1 MDGKRKQSN
10 RSKRRDGFRRNLSAA
25 GPPILRNQP
34 RCNHPFCRPAE
45 NRNGRPR
52 PLSWSTCAGLDR
64 PQCPQLVLDARMR
77 PLARTFADRSQFSGN
92 RKETLLNPK
101 FLLAHS
107 NNVLGSPDCRM
118 IDIKVPI
125 RSSLWSG
132 TGTVVVSPLSTRCI
146 SMWLPLRLTSENP
159 CAASIAQTS

>member
-1 MDGKRKQSN
+1 MSE
-10 RSKRRDGFRRNLSAA
+10 LSRLNSA
-25 GPPILRNQP
+25 GYD
-34 RCNHPFCRPAE
+34 F
-45 NRNGRPR
+45 RNGRPR